1 MKGEGA
7 HYETIEYVCKEHKLS
22 DRQFDAEGNVA
33 FGIHEYIDIHV
44 ENDKII
50 LEPQVLVPKD
60 QAYFYTPEWQ
70 QDEANA
76 QKDIEKK
83 RVTRTK
89 NLKELFKKID
99 E

>member
-1 MKGEGA
+1 MLRKIGQNYQIALPKAIIKMLRLE
-7 HYETIEYVCKEHKLS
+7 V
-22 DRQFDAEGNVA
+22 
-33 FGIHEYIDIHV
+33 HEYIDIHV